1 MSILRRIELLRKYI
15 PDKLF
20 AESNLPQI
28 KVILKENG
36 KEKVIAIE
44 DASLVISSAGYIP
57 GKPTYRSSSIT
68 GTFIPLNNSFFAD
81 EIRPIITQISYNN
94 EKMYEPLFGYPVSH
108 SIDKIEVPDEYK
120 YLLEKTLRRNNVEFY
135 ALSKV
140 RPLRFRCPVSKK
152 RLISLDNTH
161 WLFFSRA
168 RSNAEITYN
177 IINNLHRPFY
187 LYLDKSNSFVRF
199 SIYNPRGSLRPKH
212 CSVCG
217 IIDVEFYNDVE
228 NVFHGIYA
236 VDVYA
241 NLKGKYIV
249 GNSNDGWC
257 RYSINTNDLKK
268 YPINTDHGFSEQIY
282 CIDKSGCRYS
292 NYFVKIFVDGD
303 HNDWNPVILGYE
315 IRKTKMLSLDI
326 KGLIRDVGS
335 LIFSNLEQKGDLDID
350 NLTLDVKYRILS
362 INTAIVNLLR
372 HYLSRDLVISYYLTR
387 LGFTKIDRYNDFS
400 ILINDLFT
408 ENKIALKLRDQY
420 NDLAHY
426 IVNTYIKSF
435 DNKLRLTW
443 VSLLRYVLSTVKGEK
458 LEKYRIFGECRNDK
472 NARGCVTRKEA
483 EEIWGDIE
491 ERIRRILKNYGDIPS
506 AFKVE
511 PDYWYVGAIIDVIKH
526 TLSHHLIRTISTRWS
541 INPSKLIEYYYEMSE
556 DTKIS
561 VIERDSGGIG
571 ILNRVFETWEKSNK
585 RERQEAVEDLIL
597 SLGKCLVGTPEDILH
612 FALFDKET
620 RKKLCSGKDN
630 DIKDGIKETIKKLG
644 IIVTPDEFEETIRL
658 WRSLYEE
665 AERITRILGDKD
677 EYKPCELLKAVHELR
692 YKLESEIERFPDMN
706 ELMTYILKNMGS
718 HKIIS
723 DLLEKIL
730 ERGLKTYSDLEKE
743 LRSNLYGANDYVK
756 RFMKDINFILQVRI
770 ESIDNFEKLINTNKT
785 IIENYNIKAL
795 RKIIECVSNRRG
807 DDNTCKAIIYAL
819 KLLGRALRAVL
830 LRISLLSCNGACG
843 MCYVNT
849 KSCNRFGAPFIQA
862 ETLDRRVLK
871 IVASEIIR
879 NMGINVKD
887 YYDVNENVDAIVEL
901 GGETRAIRCK

>member
-57 GKPTYRSSSIT
+57 GKPTYRASSIT
-68 GTFIPLNNSFFAD
+68 GTFIPLNNSFFANG
-81 EIRPIITQISYNN
+81 IRPIITQISYNN
-94 EKMYEPLFGYPVSH
+94 GKMYEPLFGYPVSH

-120 YLLEKTLRRNNVEFY
+120 YLLEKALRRNNVEFY

-152 RLISLDNTH
+152 RLISLGNTH

-168 RSNAEITYN
+168 RSNAEIIYN
-177 IINNLHRPFY
+177 IINNLHSPFY

-335 LIFSNLEQKGDLDID
+335 LIFNNLEQKRDLDID

-362 INTAIVNLLR
+362 INAAIVNLLR
-372 HYLSRDLVISYYLTR
+372 HYLSHDLVISYYLTR
-387 LGFTKIDRYNDFS
+387 LGFTKIDRYIDFS

-408 ENKIALKLRDQY
+408 ENKIALKLREQNSDDLVD
-420 NDLAHY
+420 DLAHY
-426 IVNTYIKSF
+426 IVDKYIRSF

-443 VSLLRYVLSTVKGEK
+443 VSLLRYVLSSVKGEK
-458 LEKYRIFGECRNDK
+458 LEKYRIFSECRNDK
-472 NARGCVTRKEA
+472 NTRGCVPREEA
-483 EEIWGDIE
+483 DEIWENIKN
-491 ERIRRILKNYGDIPS
+491 RISRILTN
-506 AFKVE
+506 FKIKS
-511 PDYWYVGAIIDVIKH
+511 DYWYVGAIIDIIKH

-541 INPSKLIEYYYEMSE
+541 INPSKLVEYYYEMSK
-556 DTKIS
+556 DIKKIS

-571 ILNRVFETWEKSNK
+571 ILNRVFETWEKPD
-585 RERQEAVEDLIL
+585 RRGWQEAVEDLIL

-612 FALFDKET
+612 FALLDEEA
-620 RKKLCSGKDN
+620 RRKLCSDRDN
-630 DIKDGIKETIKKLG
+630 DIKDGVKETIRKLG

-665 AERITRILGDKD
+665 AERLTRILGDED
-677 EYKPCELLKAVHELR
+677 DYKPCKLLKAVHELR
-692 YKLESEIERFPDMN
+692 YGLEKEIERFPDMN
-706 ELMTYILKNMGS
+706 ELMAYILKNMSNHG
-718 HKIIS
+718 IIS

-730 ERGLKTYSDLEKE
+730 ERGLKVYSDLEKE
-743 LRSNLYGANDYVK
+743 LRSNLYGTNDYVK
-756 RFMKDINFILQVRI
+756 RFMKDINFILRKRI
-770 ESIDNFEKLINTNKT
+770 RSIDNFEKSLNTNNT

-795 RKIIECVSNRRG
+795 RKIIECVSKRRS

-830 LRISLLSCNGACG
+830 IRISLLSCNGACG

-849 KSCNRFGAPFIQA
+849 KSCGRFGAPFIQA

-871 IVASEIIR
+871 IVASEIIKR
-879 NMGINVKD
+879 MDIIVKD
-887 YYDVNENVDAIVEL
+887 YYDVNKNVDTIAEL